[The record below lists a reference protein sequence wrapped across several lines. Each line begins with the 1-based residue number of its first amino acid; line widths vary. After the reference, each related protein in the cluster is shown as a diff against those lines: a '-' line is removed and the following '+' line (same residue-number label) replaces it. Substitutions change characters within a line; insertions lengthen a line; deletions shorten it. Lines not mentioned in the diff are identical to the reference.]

1 MGSSCMKHIGI
12 LATTA
17 EGAALTYRQICA
29 LSMARLGGHR
39 HPEVSL
45 HAFSFS
51 EYASSWEQR
60 KQRWPQLVL
69 RSAAKLQGCG
79 ADFLI
84 CPANT
89 THEVYA
95 EVAPQLPIPW
105 LHIAEPVK
113 RAAQRQGLQRLLL
126 LGTQATMQGR
136 VYEPRLAGSG
146 IELLKPDAQEID
158 QVHRFIMEELVA
170 GVVTQAARSY
180 FRALADKYHREQG
193 AQAVVLGC
201 TELPLVLDAE
211 AGVPLLDSTALL
223 AQAAVEYALGEG

>member
-1 MGSSCMKHIGI
+1 MKHIGI

-39 HPEVSL
+39 HPEISL

-51 EYASSWEQR
+51 EYAGSWAQREQH
-60 KQRWPQLVL
+60 WPQLVL
-69 RSAAKLQGCG
+69 RSAAKLRACG

-89 THEVYA
+89 THEVHA
-95 EVAPQLPIPW
+95 QVAPQLPIPW
-105 LHIAEPVK
+105 LHIADPVR

-136 VYEPRLAGSG
+136 VYEPRLAGSD
-146 IELLKPDAQEID
+146 IELLKPDAQEIE

-180 FRALADKYHREQG
+180 FRALAAKYRQQG

-223 AQAAVEYALGEG
+223 AHAAVEYALGEG